1 MEDILEYCLS
11 EKRPKTG
18 NDPLVS
24 FLQDNQQ
31 KPVALNVKDVQCL
44 DSLRLRTLLSAQ
56 IQWTENKLL
65 FSIREMSK
73 DFRSGLSRLGIPQ
86 NQFDFE
92 EE

>member
-11 EKRPKTG
+11 EKRPRTG

-31 KPVALNVKDVQCL
+31 KSVALNVKDVQCL

-65 FSIREMSK
+65 FSICEMSE
-73 DFRSGLSRLGIPQ
+73 DFRTGLSRLGIPQ